1 MKNLL
6 LLELAESLK
15 ALPSFTPYV
24 FLFLW
29 VKYVKV
35 EYTENVPFEQ
45 KIGNR
50 YKKLFGFFPLN
61 NSLDVLFYFNFYV
74 QRQPTYNL
82 WWLIYGLE

>member
-6 LLELAESLK
+6 LQELAESLK
-15 ALPSFTPYV
+15 ALPSFAPYV

-29 VKYVKV
+29 VKFVKV
-35 EYTENVPFEQ
+35 EYTEQ

-61 NSLDVLFYFNFYV
+61 NSLDVLFYFYFNFYV
-74 QRQPTYNL
+74 QR
-82 WWLIYGLE
+82 